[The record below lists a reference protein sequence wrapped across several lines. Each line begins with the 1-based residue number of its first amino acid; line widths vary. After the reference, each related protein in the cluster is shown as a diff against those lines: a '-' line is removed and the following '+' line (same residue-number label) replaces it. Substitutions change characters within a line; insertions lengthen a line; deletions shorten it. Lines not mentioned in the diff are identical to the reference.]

1 MELEGKSQIFH
12 GRKGIIMSEISNN
25 SALNSYAADYSYRTE
40 YNRKADNNK
49 KNDGTK
55 ETDKTAK
62 KSKVSGR
69 TIGDPVLSDKAKKYY
84 EQLKA
89 KYSNMDFILVS
100 PEQKEEA
107 ESKKG
112 MYQSSKELIVLI
124 DSDKIEKM
132 AEDEEYRAKYE
143 GILSNATSQLSQM
156 KDSLGSKADSVS
168 SFGMTFD
175 DNGNA
180 SFFAVV
186 DKSLAAQKERI
197 ADKKEAAAEEK
208 KKAQKKTQEKRAEER
223 KADRADKNKKMDS
236 ADKTNSKEKSSDAD
250 KVTVSASSWEEL
262 LKKIDNVIYESRAD
276 SVLTKE
282 EKAVGQSFDY
292 SI

>member
-40 YNRKADNNK
+40 YNRKTDNNK
-49 KNDGTK
+49 KTDGTK
-55 ETDKTAK
+55 EMDKTAK
-62 KSKVSGR
+62 KSRVSGR

-168 SFGMTFD
+168 PFRMTFD

-197 ADKKEAAAEEK
+197 EEK

-262 LKKIDNVIYESRAD
+262 LKKIDNVIYESKAD

>member
-12 GRKGIIMSEISNN
+12 GRKGIIMSEISNK

-49 KNDGTK
+49 KTDGTK
-55 ETDKTAK
+55 ETDKTTK

-112 MYQSSKELIVLI
+112 TYQSSKELIVLI

>member
-40 YNRKADNNK
+40 YNRKTDNNK
-49 KNDGTK
+49 KTDGTK
-55 ETDKTAK
+55 EMDKTAK
-62 KSKVSGR
+62 KSRVSGR

-124 DSDKIEKM
+124 DSDKIEEM

-143 GILSNATSQLSQM
+143 GILSNATSKLSQM

>member
-40 YNRKADNNK
+40 YNRKTDNNK
-49 KNDGTK
+49 KTDGTK
-55 ETDKTAK
+55 EMDKTAK

-197 ADKKEAAAEEK
+197 ADKKEAAVEEK

>member
-1 MELEGKSQIFH
+1 
-12 GRKGIIMSEISNN
+12 
-25 SALNSYAADYSYRTE
+25 
-40 YNRKADNNK
+40 
-49 KNDGTK
+49 
-55 ETDKTAK
+55 
-62 KSKVSGR
+62 
-69 TIGDPVLSDKAKKYY
+69 
-84 EQLKA
+84 
-89 KYSNMDFILVS
+89 MDFILVS
-100 PEQKEEA
+100 PEKKEEA

-112 MYQSSKELIVLI
+112 MYQSSKELLVLI

-143 GILSNATSQLSQM
+143 GILNNAASRLNQM

-175 DNGNA
+175 DHGNA

-186 DKSLAAQKERI
+186 DKSLASQRERI
-197 ADKKEAAAEEK
+197 ADKKEAAAKEK
-208 KKAQKKTQEKRAEER
+208 KKAQRETQEKRAEEK
-223 KADRADKNKKMDS
+223 KADRTDKKG
-236 ADKTNSKEKSSDAD
+236 KTDGTGKAKDTEKTSDAD

-276 SVLTKE
+276 SVMTKE

>member
-1 MELEGKSQIFH
+1 MELEGENKFF
-12 GRKGIIMSEISNN
+12 REDKNMSEISSN

-40 YNRKADNNK
+40 HNKKTDSNKKADV
-49 KNDGTK
+49 TK
-55 ETDKTAK
+55 EADKTTK

-69 TIGDPVLSDKAKKYY
+69 TIGDPVLSDKAQKYY
-84 EQLKA
+84 EKLKA

-100 PEQKEEA
+100 PEKKEEA
-107 ESKKG
+107 ES
-112 MYQSSKELIVLI
+112 SKELLVLI

-143 GILSNATSQLSQM
+143 GILNNAASRLNQM

-175 DNGNA
+175 DHGNA

-186 DKSLAAQKERI
+186 DKSLASQRERI
-197 ADKKEAAAEEK
+197 ADKKEAAAKEK
-208 KKAQKKTQEKRAEER
+208 KKAQREAQEKRAEEK
-223 KADRADKNKKMDS
+223 KADRTDKKG
-236 ADKTNSKEKSSDAD
+236 KTDGTGKAKDTEKTSDAD

-276 SVLTKE
+276 SVMTKE

>member
-40 YNRKADNNK
+40 YNRKTDNNK
-49 KNDGTK
+49 KTDGTK
-55 ETDKTAK
+55 EMDKTAK
-62 KSKVSGR
+62 KSRVSGR

-132 AEDEEYRAKYE
+132 AEDEEYRTKYE

-197 ADKKEAAAEEK
+197 ADKKEATAEEK

>member
-40 YNRKADNNK
+40 YNRKTDNNK
-49 KNDGTK
+49 KTDGTK
-55 ETDKTAK
+55 EMDKTAK
-62 KSKVSGR
+62 KSRVSGR

-156 KDSLGSKADSVS
+156 KESLGSKADSVS

>member
-1 MELEGKSQIFH
+1 
-12 GRKGIIMSEISNN
+12 MSEISSN

-40 YNRKADNNK
+40 YNKKTDNNK
-49 KNDGTK
+49 KTDGTK
-55 ETDKTAK
+55 ETDKTTK

-84 EQLKA
+84 EKLKA

-100 PEQKEEA
+100 PEKKEEA

-112 MYQSSKELIVLI
+112 MYQSSKELLVLI

-143 GILSNATSQLSQM
+143 GILDNATSRLNQM

-175 DNGNA
+175 DHGNA

-186 DKSLAAQKERI
+186 DKSLASQRERI
-197 ADKKEAAAEEK
+197 ADKKEAAAKEK
-208 KKAQKKTQEKRAEER
+208 KKAQKEAQKEAQEKRAEGK
-223 KADRADKNKKMDS
+223 KADQTDKKG
-236 ADKTNSKEKSSDAD
+236 KTDGTGKAKDTEKTLDTD

-276 SVLTKE
+276 SVMTKE
-282 EKAVGQSFDY
+282 EKAVGGSFDY

>member
-1 MELEGKSQIFH
+1 MELEGENKFF
-12 GRKGIIMSEISNN
+12 REDKNMSEISSN

-40 YNRKADNNK
+40 HNKKKADV
-49 KNDGTK
+49 TK
-55 ETDKTAK
+55 EADKTTK

-69 TIGDPVLSDKAKKYY
+69 TIGDPVLSDKAQKYY
-84 EQLKA
+84 EKLKA

-100 PEQKEEA
+100 PEKKEEA

-112 MYQSSKELIVLI
+112 MYQSSKELLVLI

-143 GILSNATSQLSQM
+143 GILNNAASRLNQM

-175 DNGNA
+175 DHGNA

-186 DKSLAAQKERI
+186 DKSLASQRERI
-197 ADKKEAAAEEK
+197 ADKKEAAAKEK
-208 KKAQKKTQEKRAEER
+208 KKAQREAQEKRAEEK
-223 KADRADKNKKMDS
+223 KADRTDKKG
-236 ADKTNSKEKSSDAD
+236 KTDGTGKAKDTEKTSDAD

-262 LKKIDNVIYESRAD
+262 DNVIYESRAD
-276 SVLTKE
+276 SVMTKE

>member
-40 YNRKADNNK
+40 YNRKTDNNK
-49 KNDGTK
+49 KTDGTK
-55 ETDKTAK
+55 EMDKTAK
-62 KSKVSGR
+62 KSRVSGR

-89 KYSNMDFILVS
+89 KYSNRDVILVS

>member
-49 KNDGTK
+49 KTDGTK
-55 ETDKTAK
+55 EADKTAK

-132 AEDEEYRAKYE
+132 AEDEEYRTKYE

-186 DKSLAAQKERI
+186 DKSLAAQKARI

-223 KADRADKNKKMDS
+223 KADRADKNKKTDP
-236 ADKTNSKEKSSDAD
+236 ADKTKSKEKSSDAD

>member
-1 MELEGKSQIFH
+1 
-12 GRKGIIMSEISNN
+12 MSDISSN

-40 YNRKADNNK
+40 HNKKTDSNKKADV
-49 KNDGTK
+49 TK
-55 ETDKTAK
+55 EADKTTK

-69 TIGDPVLSDKAKKYY
+69 TIGDPVLSDKAQKYY
-84 EQLKA
+84 EKLKA

-100 PEQKEEA
+100 PEKKEEA
-107 ESKKG
+107 ESKK
-112 MYQSSKELIVLI
+112 
-124 DSDKIEKM
+124 
-132 AEDEEYRAKYE
+132 DEEYRAKYE
-143 GILSNATSQLSQM
+143 GILNNAASRLNQM

-175 DNGNA
+175 DHGNA

-186 DKSLAAQKERI
+186 DKSLASQRERI
-197 ADKKEAAAEEK
+197 ADKKEAAAKEK
-208 KKAQKKTQEKRAEER
+208 KKAQREAQEKRAEEK
-223 KADRADKNKKMDS
+223 KADRTDKKG
-236 ADKTNSKEKSSDAD
+236 KTDGTGKAKDTEKTSDAD

-276 SVLTKE
+276 SVMTKE

>member
-40 YNRKADNNK
+40 YNRKTDNNK
-49 KNDGTK
+49 KTDGTK

-62 KSKVSGR
+62 KSRVSGR

-186 DKSLAAQKERI
+186 DNSLAAQKERI

-223 KADRADKNKKMDS
+223 KADRADNNKKMDS

>member
-49 KNDGTK
+49 KTDGTK
-55 ETDKTAK
+55 ETDKTTK

-112 MYQSSKELIVLI
+112 TYQSSKELIVLI

-132 AEDEEYRAKYE
+132 AEDEEYRAKYD

-156 KDSLGSKADSVS
+156 KYSLGSKADSVS

>member
-40 YNRKADNNK
+40 YNRKTDNNK
-49 KNDGTK
+49 KTDGTK
-55 ETDKTAK
+55 EMDKTAK

>member
-40 YNRKADNNK
+40 YNRKTDNNK
-49 KNDGTK
+49 KTDDTK
-55 ETDKTAK
+55 EMDKTAK
-62 KSKVSGR
+62 KSRVSGR

-236 ADKTNSKEKSSDAD
+236 ANKTNSKEKSSDAD

-262 LKKIDNVIYESRAD
+262 LKKIDNVIYESRVD

>member
-40 YNRKADNNK
+40 YNRKTDNNK
-49 KNDGTK
+49 KTDGTK
-55 ETDKTAK
+55 EMDKTAK
-62 KSKVSGR
+62 KSRVSGR

-262 LKKIDNVIYESRAD
+262 LKKIDNVIYEGRAD
-276 SVLTKE
+276 FVLTKE

>member
-40 YNRKADNNK
+40 YNRKTDNNK
-49 KNDGTK
+49 KTDGTK

-69 TIGDPVLSDKAKKYY
+69 MIGDPVLSDKAKKYY

-262 LKKIDNVIYESRAD
+262 LKKIDNVIYESRTD

>member
-40 YNRKADNNK
+40 YNRKTDNNK
-49 KNDGTK
+49 KTDGTK
-55 ETDKTAK
+55 EMDKTAK
-62 KSKVSGR
+62 KSRVSGR

-124 DSDKIEKM
+124 YSDKIEKM

-168 SFGMTFD
+168 SFGMIFD

-262 LKKIDNVIYESRAD
+262 LKKIDNVIYESRVD

>member
-25 SALNSYAADYSYRTE
+25 SALNSYAEDYSYRTE
-40 YNRKADNNK
+40 YNRKTDNNK
-49 KNDGTK
+49 KTDGTK
-55 ETDKTAK
+55 EMDKTAK
-62 KSKVSGR
+62 KSRVSGR

-197 ADKKEAAAEEK
+197 ADKKVAAAEEK

>member
-1 MELEGKSQIFH
+1 
-12 GRKGIIMSEISNN
+12 MSEISSN

-40 YNRKADNNK
+40 YNKKTDNNK
-49 KNDGTK
+49 KTDGTK

-84 EQLKA
+84 EKLKA

-100 PEQKEEA
+100 PEKKEEA

-112 MYQSSKELIVLI
+112 MYQSSKELLVLI

-143 GILSNATSQLSQM
+143 GILNNAASRLNQM

-175 DNGNA
+175 DHGNA
-180 SFFAVV
+180 
-186 DKSLAAQKERI
+186 
-197 ADKKEAAAEEK
+197 
-208 KKAQKKTQEKRAEER
+208 
-223 KADRADKNKKMDS
+223 
-236 ADKTNSKEKSSDAD
+236 
-250 KVTVSASSWEEL
+250 
-262 LKKIDNVIYESRAD
+262 
-276 SVLTKE
+276 
-282 EKAVGQSFDY
+282 
-292 SI
+292 

>member
-40 YNRKADNNK
+40 YNRKTDNNK
-49 KNDGTK
+49 KTDGTK
-55 ETDKTAK
+55 EADKTAK

-186 DKSLAAQKERI
+186 DKSLAAQKARI

>member
-40 YNRKADNNK
+40 YNRKTDNNK
-49 KNDGTK
+49 KTDGTK
-55 ETDKTAK
+55 EADKTAK

-262 LKKIDNVIYESRAD
+262 LKKIDNVIYESKAD

>member
-40 YNRKADNNK
+40 YNRKTDNNK
-49 KNDGTK
+49 KTDGTK
-55 ETDKTAK
+55 EMDKTAK
-62 KSKVSGR
+62 KIRVSGR

>member
-1 MELEGKSQIFH
+1 MQRTILTAQNTTK
-12 GRKGIIMSEISNN
+12 KTDSNK
-25 SALNSYAADYSYRTE
+25 
-40 YNRKADNNK
+40 KADV
-49 KNDGTK
+49 TK
-55 ETDKTAK
+55 EADKTTK

-69 TIGDPVLSDKAKKYY
+69 TIGDPVLSDKAQKYY
-84 EQLKA
+84 EKLKA

-100 PEQKEEA
+100 PEKKEEA

-112 MYQSSKELIVLI
+112 MYQSSKELLVLI

-143 GILSNATSQLSQM
+143 GILNNAASQINQM

-175 DNGNA
+175 DHGNA

-186 DKSLAAQKERI
+186 DKSLASQRERI
-197 ADKKEAAAEEK
+197 ADKKEAAAK
-208 KKAQKKTQEKRAEER
+208 REKRKR
-223 KADRADKNKKMDS
+223 RGKHRKNVRRRKKADRTDKKG
-236 ADKTNSKEKSSDAD
+236 KTDGTGKAKDTEKTSDAD

-276 SVLTKE
+276 SVMTKE

>member
-40 YNRKADNNK
+40 SNRKTDNNK
-49 KNDGTK
+49 KTDGTK
-55 ETDKTAK
+55 EADKTAK

-132 AEDEEYRAKYE
+132 AEDEEYRTKYE

>member
-40 YNRKADNNK
+40 YNRKTDNNK
-49 KNDGTK
+49 KTDGTK

-168 SFGMTFD
+168 SFGMNFD

>member
-1 MELEGKSQIFH
+1 MI
-12 GRKGIIMSEISNN
+12 
-25 SALNSYAADYSYRTE
+25 
-40 YNRKADNNK
+40 
-49 KNDGTK
+49 
-55 ETDKTAK
+55 
-62 KSKVSGR
+62 
-69 TIGDPVLSDKAKKYY
+69 
-84 EQLKA
+84 
-89 KYSNMDFILVS
+89 
-100 PEQKEEA
+100 
-107 ESKKG
+107 
-112 MYQSSKELIVLI
+112 
-124 DSDKIEKM
+124 
-132 AEDEEYRAKYE
+132 
-143 GILSNATSQLSQM
+143 
-156 KDSLGSKADSVS
+156 
-168 SFGMTFD
+168 FD

-262 LKKIDNVIYESRAD
+262 LKKIDNVIYESRVD